1 MDEKVKYWLDIA
13 KYDIETAKVMLDAN
27 RYLYVGFMCH
37 QSIEKILKAY
47 YVKTLNETPPFTHN
61 LMKLA
66 DDSKIIDKMSDEYQI
81 FLAEINPLNIKARY
95 PSYREKISNKLNK
108 DECTELFNK
117 TEEVIAWI
125 KVELLK

>member
-1 MDEKVKYWLDIA
+1 VKYWLDIA